1 VQRINLPDGQWVDIR
16 SQEEITTRGR
26 RAITAV
32 ASGLGTAL
40 PKLAGVDPHAD
51 IGTLGLTEVEVDV
64 VMRMQEATV
73 AAFLAA
79 WSFPEP
85 LPTAATMGD
94 IPAALYDLLSDVTA
108 ESGAGVANLTLDT
121 GAGDGTPDPKGPSG
135 ASKNSGGRSKAVK
148 VPVPT
153 PI

>member
-1 VQRINLPDGQWVDIR
+1 
-16 SQEEITTRGR
+16 
-26 RAITAV
+26 
-32 ASGLGTAL
+32 
-40 PKLAGVDPHAD
+40 VDPHAD